1 LPDAA
6 RQPGSVNLRFVAQA
20 TVIIIGLWAV
30 ANLAWLGRDIL
41 FTAFLAI
48 LLASFISIF
57 VDKLERLRVPRP
69 LAAFGVLLLLFG
81 LLAGLFVLVW
91 PTLSDQFTAM
101 SRELPQALAR
111 LTAWFQAKLHAIT
124 GAIGGAQPDLERRLR
139 ARLGND
145 LMTVVTGAVPL
156 LNTALG
162 AVLGIFIIV
171 SMAAYL
177 AISPGTYR
185 GGIVRMLPAR
195 SEKRAEE
202 IFGKLGHT
210 LRMWMVGAAAS
221 MLLVGTLSAVG
232 LWLLGVP
239 APLALGLIAGLLEFV
254 PYFGPLAAAVPAIG
268 MALVVSPTKAIYVA
282 ILYTVIQQ
290 VEANAIQP
298 IIMKRAVKLPPAL
311 TIFSQALM
319 GLMFGFLGLLLA
331 VPLLAM
337 LRVLFNEAYGERQ
350 PDKVEAA
357 RIRA

>member
-6 RQPGSVNLRFVAQA
+6 RQPGSVNLRFIAQA
-20 TVIIIGLWAV
+20 TVVIIALWAV

-48 LLASFISIF
+48 LLASFLSIF
-57 VDKLERLRVPRP
+57 VDRLEQLRVPRP
-69 LAAFGVLLLLFG
+69 LAAVGVLLLLFG

-91 PTLSDQFTAM
+91 PTLSDQFGAM

-124 GAIGGAQPDLERRLR
+124 GAIGGAQPDIERRLR

-145 LMTVVTGAVPL
+145 LVTVVTGAVPL

-162 AVLGIFIIV
+162 ALLGIFIII
-171 SMAAYL
+171 SMAVYL

-195 SEKRAEE
+195 ARKRGEE
-202 IFGKLGHT
+202 IFVKLGHT

-221 MLLVGTLSAVG
+221 MLIVGTLTALG
-232 LWLLGVP
+232 LWALGVP
-239 APLALGLIAGLLEFV
+239 AAMALGLIAGLLEFV

-268 MALVVSPTKAIYVA
+268 MALVVSPAKAISVA
-282 ILYTVIQQ
+282 VLFTVIQQ
-290 VEANAIQP
+290 LEANAIAP
-298 IIMKRAVKLPPAL
+298 LIMKRAVHLPPAL

-337 LRVLFNEAYGERQ
+337 LHVLFDEVYSVRVDGGG
-350 PDKVEAA
+350 
-357 RIRA
+357 